1 MTFRFLA
8 GTLWSFVLLFTD
20 SEDKD
25 WGDNFANEQR
35 SKPVFEK
42 LIWVSFPNQGCMG
55 NGSNGQ

>member
-1 MTFRFLA
+1 M
-8 GTLWSFVLLFTD
+8 LWSFVLLFTD

-42 LIWVSFPNQGCMG
+42 LIWVSFPKQRCQGCMG